1 MSDEIVLKNAKK
13 MFAKLGIKVGDLEK
27 EDAKIEELAQS
38 VVSGIVENNKSD
50 IEIEAKKAA
59 TTAAYAKLQ
68 KQMVSTFGLDASK
81 YESLTKGQLE
91 AMLSDAKELI
101 ESSGKGE
108 KANDPADVAALKKQL
123 GELQELNKNAIKER
137 DEFKAAAE
145 KVPELLAQKTKE
157 VTIGYERKK
166 AVSET
171 IAKMRENGVSKKY
184 TDNMLLAEIF
194 ANNIDLEAIETADGI
209 GFRVGQVVEKD
220 GKKEFKPLKKSE
232 SETYNSLYDYSMAK
246 VVKEDWLDKTA
257 QPPIT
262 PTGGGAGADAGKID
276 TSKLP
281 PALIK
286 SLGL

>member
-13 MFAKLGIKVGDLEK
+13 IFAELGIKVSDLEK
-27 EDAKIEELAQS
+27 EDAKIKELAQS
-38 VVSGIVENNKSD
+38 VVLGIVENNKSD

-59 TTAAYAKLQ
+59 TTAAYAKLE
-68 KQMVSTFGLDASK
+68 KQLTNTFGLSADK
-81 YESLTKGQLE
+81 YKTIEKGRLD

-108 KANDPADVAALKKQL
+108 KPNDPADVAALKKQL
-123 GELQELNKNAIKER
+123 AELQDLNKNAIKER
-137 DEFKAAAE
+137 DEAKAAAD
-145 KVPELLAQKTKE
+145 KVPELLAQNTKQ

-194 ANNIDLEAIETADGI
+194 ANNIDLEPVETAEGI

-232 SETYNSLYDYSMAK
+232 SETYNSLYEYTMAK
-246 VVKEDWLDKTA
+246 VVKDDWVDKTA
-257 QPPIT
+257 TPPIN
-262 PTGGGAGADAGKID
+262 PTGAPKPNVDYTKL
-276 TSKLP
+276 LP
-281 PALIK
+281 PDVV
-286 SLGL
+286 

>member
-1 MSDEIVLKNAKK
+1 MSDEIILKNAKK
-13 MFAKLGIKVGDLEK
+13 VFAKLGMKISDLEK
-27 EDAKIEELAQS
+27 EDAKIEELANAL
-38 VVSGIVENNKSD
+38 VLGIIDNNKSD

-59 TTAAYAKLQ
+59 TTAAYAKLE
-68 KQMVSTFGLDASK
+68 KQLTNTFGLSADK
-81 YESLTKGQLE
+81 YKTIEKGRLD

-137 DEFKAAAE
+137 DEFKAAVE

-157 VTIGYERKK
+157 VTFGYERKK
-166 AVSET
+166 VEAET
-171 IAKMRENGVSKKY
+171 LAKMRENGVSKKY
-184 TDNMLLAEIF
+184 TDKMLMAELF
-194 ANNIDLEAIETADGI
+194 SNNIDLEPIETAEGI

-232 SETYNSLYDYSMAK
+232 SETYNSLYDYAMAK

-257 QPPIT
+257 QPQT
-262 PTGGGAGADAGKID
+262 PATGGGSGNKDY
-276 TSKLP
+276 SKLLP
-281 PALIK
+281 PDVV
-286 SLGL
+286 

>member
-13 MFAKLGIKVGDLEK
+13 IFAELGIKGSDLEK
-27 EDAKIEELAQS
+27 EDAKIKELAQS
-38 VVSGIVENNKSD
+38 VVLGIVENNKSD

-59 TTAAYAKLQ
+59 TTAAYAKLE
-68 KQMVSTFGLDASK
+68 KQLTNTFGLSADK
-81 YESLTKGQLE
+81 YKTIEKGRLD

-108 KANDPADVAALKKQL
+108 KPNDPADVAALKKQL

-137 DEFKAAAE
+137 DEAKAAAD
-145 KVPELLAQKTKE
+145 KVPELLAQNTKQ

-194 ANNIDLEAIETADGI
+194 ANNIDLEPVETAEGI

-232 SETYNSLYDYSMAK
+232 SETYNSLYEYTMAK
-246 VVKEDWLDKTA
+246 VVKDDWVDKTA
-257 QPPIT
+257 TPPIN
-262 PTGGGAGADAGKID
+262 PTGAPKPNVDYTKL
-276 TSKLP
+276 LP
-281 PALIK
+281 PDVV
-286 SLGL
+286 

>member
-13 MFAKLGIKVGDLEK
+13 VFAKLGMKISDLEK
-27 EDAKIEELAQS
+27 EDAKIEELANAL
-38 VVSGIVENNKSD
+38 VLGIIDNNKSD

-59 TTAAYAKLQ
+59 TTAAYAKLE
-68 KQMVSTFGLDASK
+68 KQLTNTFGLSADK
-81 YESLTKGQLE
+81 YKTIEKGRLD

-137 DEFKAAAE
+137 DKFKAAAE

-171 IAKMRENGVSKKY
+171 IAKMYQNGVSKKY
-184 TDNMLLAEIF
+184 TENMLLAEIF
-194 ANNIDLEAIETADGI
+194 ANNIDLEPVETAEGI

-232 SETYNSLYDYSMAK
+232 SETYNSLYDYTMAK

-257 QPPIT
+257 TPPIN
-262 PTGGGAGADAGKID
+262 PTGAPNPNVDY
-276 TSKLP
+276 SKLLP
-281 PALIK
+281 PDVV
-286 SLGL
+286 